1 MVPNFSQ
8 LSIKRICI
16 HTVHKKESG
25 AASSVAEYD
34 DAVIVLD
41 SDVHDTITDRLNTYC
56 GENSRS
62 FELEIANFLEGSFF
76 HWAHDM
82 RPADR
87 EGFVERTKHI
97 AHLLAESQTRGSIP
111 ASCLVVMDA
120 VDEHG
125 LPVVVCIKAELTDAL
140 TREINEAGISQL
152 KKVEK
157 LFMGK
162 SEKFFKIG
170 ILYQRPA
177 ATADEEELL
186 PHQQW
191 GAILYDHQFRNNTRP
206 AEYFW
211 NRFLGLSVDNNDK
224 IKLKKFYQD
233 ALTFLEENLNDDL
246 EAKYKAIANLDS
258 YISNEN
264 ITEIDPVHVMEN
276 LIPADKR
283 YDFNEAVV
291 MNFERPFTKD
301 DSLVKRK
308 IARSQMIFPDNIVLT
323 VPKTSVSR
331 TKVEVIETTEDLNNL
346 RLGEGYTIIRI
357 KGNPDRLLSYE

>member
-8 LSIKRICI
+8 LTIQRVCI
-16 HTVHKKESG
+16 HTVHKKERNDTH
-25 AASSVAEYD
+25 SVAEYD
-34 DAVIVLD
+34 DAVITLD
-41 SDVHDTITDRLNTYC
+41 SDVHDTITERLNTYC

-76 HWAHDM
+76 DRAHEM
-82 RPADR
+82 RQADKD
-87 EGFVERTKHI
+87 GFVERTKQI
-97 AHLLAESQTRGSIP
+97 THLLAESQTRGSIP

-120 VDEHG
+120 VDEHA

-140 TREINEAGISQL
+140 TREINEEGLSQL

-170 ILYQRPA
+170 ILYKRPPA
-177 ATADEEELL
+177 AADEEEQL

-224 IKLKKFYQD
+224 IKLKKFYED
-233 ALTFLEENLNDDL
+233 ARAFLDESLSTDL
-246 EAKYKAIANLDS
+246 EAKSKAIANLDS

-264 ITEIDPVHVMEN
+264 ITEIDPVHVMET

-308 IARSQMIFPDNIVLT
+308 IARSQMVFPDNIVLT
-323 VPKTSVSR
+323 VPKSSVSR
-331 TKVEVIETTEDLNNL
+331 TKVEVIETQDDLSSL

-357 KGNPDRLLSYE
+357 KGSPDRFLSYE

>member
-1 MVPNFSQ
+1 MVPNFSLLTIQ
-8 LSIKRICI
+8 RVCI

-25 AASSVAEYD
+25 ATTSVAEYD
-34 DAVIVLD
+34 DDVIILD
-41 SDVHDTITDRLNTYC
+41 TDVHDTITDRLNTYC

-62 FELEIANFLEGSFF
+62 FELEIANFLEGSFYDR
-76 HWAHDM
+76 AQDM
-82 RPADR
+82 RAADT
-87 EGFVERTKHI
+87 EGFVERTKQI

-140 TREINEAGISQL
+140 TREINEAGVSHL

-157 LFMGK
+157 IFMGK

-170 ILYQRPA
+170 ILYKRAPA
-177 ATADEEELL
+177 AADEEEAL
-186 PHQQW
+186 PHKQW

-224 IKLKKFYQD
+224 IKLKKFYEEALAFFD
-233 ALTFLEENLNDDL
+233 ANLNDDL
-246 EAKYKAIANLDS
+246 EAKTQAIANLEG
-258 YISNEN
+258 YIQNEN
-264 ITEIDPVHVMEN
+264 ITEIDPVHVMDT

-301 DSLVKRK
+301 ASLVKRK
-308 IARSQMIFPDNIVLT
+308 IERSQMVFPDNIVLT
-323 VPKTSVSR
+323 VPKASATR
-331 TKVEVIETTEDLNNL
+331 TKVEVIETEDDLSNL

-357 KGNPDRLLSYE
+357 KGNPDRFLSYE